1 MSRILRNFR
10 VSLLQEKNVG
20 GYLIY
25 AFGEIVLIVVGILV
39 ALWIDNWNE
48 GRQVTQR
55 EQFYL
60 AGLQKEFEQ
69 NRVKLQNLMEA
80 NRSSYQMAR
89 ELADHMARSDANL
102 TEARLS
108 QLLFQAF
115 SEDMDYQ
122 PNNSLLNEMINSGRL
137 EILSLPE
144 LRGHLTSW
152 ASRVERIQHQEE
164 NLREQR
170 NRNLD
175 LARTDQASIRS
186 ILEQT
191 GVASATMGLEKSA
204 NAGSNE
210 GLLRSREF
218 ENNTLIFIL
227 TAIATEEQHYQP
239 LLEEID
245 TILSLLEREIS
256 D

>member
-10 VSLLQEKNVG
+10 VKLLQEKNLG

-25 AFGEIVLIVVGILV
+25 AFGEIALIVVGILV

-48 GRQVTQR
+48 DRQMAKR

-60 AGLQKEFEQ
+60 AGLQKEFETS
-69 NRVKLQNLMEA
+69 RLKLQNLMEA
-80 NRSSYQMAR
+80 NRSSYQKAR
-89 ELADHMARSDANL
+89 ELADFIATSDLAPS
-102 TEARLS
+102 ESQLS
-108 QLLFQAF
+108 QLLFQAY

-122 PNNSLLNEMINSGRL
+122 PNNSLLQEMINSGRL
-137 EILSLPE
+137 EILSQTE
-144 LRGHLTSW
+144 LRSHLTAW
-152 ASRVERIQHQEE
+152 VSRVERIRHQEA

-170 NRNLD
+170 NRTLD
-175 LARTDQASIRS
+175 LARSGGASIRS

-191 GVASATMGLEKSA
+191 GVASVTMGLAPSE
-204 NAGSNE
+204 NPGSNQA
-210 GLLRSREF
+210 LLRSREF

-245 TILSLLEREIS
+245 TILSLLAQEIKG
-256 D
+256 

>member
-10 VSLLQEKNVG
+10 VNFLLEKNIG

-25 AFGEIVLIVVGILV
+25 AFGEIVLIVAGILV

-48 GRQVTQR
+48 GRQMAKR

-60 AGLQKEFEQ
+60 AGLQKEFETSH
-69 NRVKLQNLMEA
+69 VKLQNLMEA
-80 NRSSYQMAR
+80 NRSSYQQAR
-89 ELADHMARSDANL
+89 ELANIIAKSDS
-102 TEARLS
+102 TPSESRLS
-108 QLLFQAF
+108 QLLFLAF

-122 PNNSLLNEMINSGRL
+122 PNNSLLHEMINSGRL
-137 EILSLPE
+137 EILSQTE
-144 LRGHLTSW
+144 LRSHLTAW
-152 ASRVERIQHQEE
+152 VSRVERIRHQEE

-170 NRNLD
+170 NRTLD
-175 LARTDQASIRS
+175 MARSGEASIRS
-186 ILEQT
+186 VLEQT
-191 GVASATMGLEKSA
+191 GVASGTMGLEKSE
-204 NAGSNE
+204 NPGSNQV
-210 GLLRSREF
+210 LLRTREF

-245 TILSLLEREIS
+245 TILSLLAQEIK
-256 D
+256 